1 MYMEISENTNRK
13 PLVLSETDKID
24 TLDTFESTYVKASN
38 LKAGMVIIESD
49 DPIGFPAA
57 VIDHRQRATRNSG
70 CVRFLAEMLGEGFR
84 SIELHANSRI
94 RVAAR

>member
-1 MYMEISENTNRK
+1 METNEHTNRK

-38 LKAGMVIIESD
+38 IKPGMILIDSD

-70 CVRFLAEMLGEGFR
+70 CVRFLTEMLGEGLR